1 MLCDQTRNKKGQYP
15 IYSITHTTQTS
26 TTKLLFKTQLKLQQE
41 AQILT
46 LQTLQSHLIT
56 SN

>member
-15 IYSITHTTQTS
+15 IYLITHTTQTS